1 MLNYAII
8 KSDSSISVE
17 ERATT
22 LLGCEKQT
30 GMLSKEILMVQKNAP
45 TKSEVFRNL
54 KNISRLQ
61 QTS

>member
-1 MLNYAII
+1 ML

-17 ERATT
+17 ESVTT
-22 LLGCEKQT
+22 LPDCVKQT
-30 GMLSKEILMVQKNAP
+30 GMLSKEILLVQKNTP

-54 KNISRLQ
+54 KNNSRLQ